1 MFVLQLFLVSLS
13 SWSIHYLLHGGGSGH
28 RKRTSCSASL
38 INFCLSV
45 RSGTHLYKHQSE
57 RKDPGGP
64 LLWLCL
70 WHPTSDNSMEEPL
83 SGKPLFQ
90 DASSQAAAISFFY
103 SMSEQRGRGFPIISH
118 VSQQGFLVLAQ
129 AVIMVKSLLS
139 EASVSKSQRSRLWEQ
154 PLKLICGIDRH
165 PHAGFSFGFNA
176 NTSCCSFDL
185 VPLVTSHLERNTASL
200 LFCS

>member
-1 MFVLQLFLVSLS
+1 MVEGF
-13 SWSIHYLLHGGGSGH
+13 GH
-28 RKRTSCSASL
+28 RKWTSCSASL

-57 RKDPGGP
+57 RKDSGGP

-103 SMSEQRGRGFPIISH
+103 SLSEQRGRGFPIISR

-129 AVIMVKSLLS
+129 AIVKVKSLLS
-139 EASVSKSQRSRLWEQ
+139 EASVSKSLSVTWLSVLQRRRLWEQ
-154 PLKLICGIDRH
+154 LLKLICGTDRH
-165 PHAGFSFGFNA
+165 PHAGFSFGLNA
-176 NTSCCSFDL
+176 NTSCCSSDL
-185 VPLVTSHLERNTASL
+185 VPLAPSHLERNTASL